1 MAEPKHIRG
10 NIFNSKCQTLVN
22 TVNCDGVMGRGI
34 ALEYKLRF
42 PGLFDKYK
50 LKCEQKELTP
60 GKLYLWRGEEKI
72 ILNFPTKNHW
82 KFPSKMSYIESGLEN
97 FARNYKEKNI
107 SSIAFPILGSS
118 AGGLNED
125 DVIDVMTK
133 YFETLENI
141 DIEIYHYDPNADD
154 NLFDKLYQKVHRFD
168 VDDYINHI
176 GIKKSQAT
184 KIKQAIYSGEIKNM
198 LMIQNISGFGEKSIK
213 KLYDFLN
220 DNRKTIETSSEKQLG
235 LTFE

>member
-1 MAEPKHIRG
+1 MAEPKHIHG
-10 NIFNSKCQTLVN
+10 NIFNSTCQTLVN

-42 PGLFDKYK
+42 PGLFDRYK
-50 LKCEQKELTP
+50 LICEQKQLKP
-60 GKLYLWRGEEKI
+60 GLLHLWPGEEKM

-82 KFPSKMSYIESGLEN
+82 KFPSKMSYITSGLEN

-118 AGGLNED
+118 AGGLSED

-133 YFETLENI
+133 YFEPLDNI
-141 DIEIYHYDPNADD
+141 DIEIYHFDPNSEDS
-154 NLFDKLYQKVHRFD
+154 LFDKLFQKVYRFD

-176 GIKKSQAT
+176 GIKKAQAK
-184 KIKQAIYSGEIKNM
+184 KIKDAINSGEINNM
-198 LMIQNISGFGEKSIK
+198 LMIQNIGGFGEKSIK

-220 DNRKTIETSSEKQLG
+220 DDKKTIQTSSEKQLG
-235 LTFE
+235 LTLK